1 MSRLPHRRTKKIVE
15 PISVVARSRRNML
28 DAVRQALSGASRT
41 LGGLER
47 CDAVIEPQ
55 VLRDGRVDEFQ
66 IMLSVTK
73 RPTTDGRRGN

>member
-1 MSRLPHRRTKKIVE
+1 MSRLPRRRAKNFEE
-15 PISVVARSRRNML
+15 PISVVARSRRNMA
-28 DAVRQALSGASRT
+28 DAVRQALAGASRT

-55 VLRDGRVDEFQ
+55 VLRDGGADQFQ

-73 RPTTDGRRGN
+73 RSSADRQRGS